1 MAVNTKVR
9 VWLSH
14 DGYRDP
20 DDNLAM
26 LVGGAQAKMV
36 ANASDRVSVAG
47 FVYGDTK
54 DGGQYYML
62 NPTGKAPKAFG
73 TDSRYG
79 DVAGNKVAAGN
90 YEFFVDYGKAAIKNL
105 GSWDMY
111 NLIASDR
118 GGQRAWNFD
127 GRSKDS
133 ISGAAGGLADDIRAA
148 IKGGNEVVVYSA
160 GGGANVP
167 AEAIAYLYNQGV
179 RKADIAD
186 HFAIVQHGRSNW
198 SKQYENEAR
207 DLTRDFTIALS
218 NQNMARYANG
228 MAGPDLKHAVKPG
241 TKLDGSAFGSAF
253 DKALDVALG
262 VKGYVG
268 LKAGTTFKTTTD
280 ASDAGSHA
288 FAVDVN
294 DLLAAMK
301 ARMHAGDTLPLGDN
315 WAHRIDGNSGA
326 RLRVIYDEF
335 DAKKIAQLLDGDRNI
350 ASAAPLDLP
359 GTGTGSGSGSGS
371 GVKAAAPGAGSADGD
386 APFATGGA
394 SVGLGGAT
402 LYGFGADG
410 KAARVVSAD
419 GKVGVAAT
427 GDANTIDHTGRGSEE
442 IGLDFGAAVEAITLR
457 LAGLSSKGAAQE
469 AAKFTTYDAD
479 GDVLDSWLFT
489 KNGQVTVET
498 DGAHYA
504 TLEAADWIGGSSAS
518 DPDFALVSIG
528 LHYDV

>member
-218 NQNMARYANG
+218 NQNLARYTNG
-228 MAGPDLKHAVKPG
+228 MSGPDLKHAVPIG

-268 LKAGTTFKTTTD
+268 LKAGTTFKTTRD

-288 FAVDVN
+288 FAVDVSEV
-294 DLLAAMK
+294 LSAMK
-301 ARMHAGDTLPLGDN
+301 ARMHAGDSLPLGDT

-326 RLRVIYDEF
+326 RLRVMYDEF
-335 DAKKIAQLLDGDRNI
+335 DAKKIANLLDGDRDP
-350 ASAAPLDLP
+350 SRAPALDLP
-359 GTGTGSGSGSGS
+359 VAES
-371 GVKAAAPGAGSADGD
+371 GAGVRPVPASDAGSDGA

-394 SVGLGGAT
+394 SVSLGGAK

-410 KAARVVSAD
+410 KAAMVASAG
-419 GKVGVAAT
+419 GKVGVAGI
-427 GDANTIDHTGRGSEE
+427 GDATTIDHAGTGSEK
-442 IGLDFGAAVEAITLR
+442 IGLDFGDAVDAITLR

-469 AAKFTTYDAD
+469 GAKLVTYDAD
-479 GDVLDSWLFT
+479 GDVLDSWIFT
-489 KNGQVTVET
+489 RNGNVTVET

-504 TLEAADWIGGSSAS
+504 TLEAADWIGGTSSS
-518 DPDFALVSIG
+518 DPDFALISIG
-528 LHYDV
+528 LHHDI